1 MVDNLFSDWVGEHIL
16 DSITQDIQEHLFD
29 QWNDSNLNEG
39 NLYAEYRFFEHAS
52 PEVKDQYNKHYGYV
66 EGDEY
71 FLC

>member
-29 QWNDSNLNEG
+29 EWNNSNLNEG

-52 PEVKDQYNKHYGYV
+52 PEVKDQYNKHYGYI